1 MKLRMT
7 YGVSIALNGN
17 LSDLQIPTKTSD
29 VLEWIRK
36 KYKNANIQFQGKLQ
50 DPLKDT
56 RWLSVFASTSDDD
69 ENTHMLPSP
78 FDEETYTSVI
88 VILATQNENQ
98 DEYEKSISEY
108 TDLRA
113 DDYETLYQEWTFA
126 VDEDDVE
133 EIDEVEEEEVEN
145 DTIEEED
152 DVVSVE
158 EEEVVP
164 VSRPVKQ
171 ATVVKSRDVFVNCAI
186 REKVISNFTEVFGS
200 VEMATQFEEFMLK
213 NLVERALKD
222 AIEVDWSNRAFWN
235 MYRNRSITLYENL
248 KGPASYVQNNQNL
261 LDKLKSGEL
270 SLQTIAEMTS
280 MDLCPSRWREV
291 IEKLIE
297 KKKKMYSS
305 AQNASIFMWC
315 SSCKKKTK
323 CDYYQLQTRSAD
335 EPMTTFV
342 TCLECDKRWKF

>member
-1 MKLRMT
+1 MT

-17 LSDLQIPTKTSD
+17 LSDLQIPAKTSD

-36 KYKNANIQFQGKLQ
+36 KYKNASIQFQGKLQ
-50 DPLKDT
+50 DPLKET
-56 RWLSVFASTSDDD
+56 RWLSVFSSTSDDE

-88 VILATQNENQ
+88 VILASQVENQ
-98 DEYEKSISEY
+98 DEYEKSISDY
-108 TDLRA
+108 SDLRV

-126 VDEDDVE
+126 VDEDEELADIEEDEIEEDV
-133 EIDEVEEEEVEN
+133 V
-145 DTIEEED
+145 EED
-152 DVVSVE
+152 DVISVE

-186 REKVISNFTEVFGS
+186 REKVISNFTEVFDS

-222 AIEVDWSNRAFWN
+222 TIEVDWSNRAFWN

-248 KGPASYVQNNQNL
+248 KGSESYVENNHNL
-261 LDKLKSGEL
+261 LEKLKSGEL

-297 KKKKMYSS
+297 KKKKLYSS
-305 AQNASIFMWC
+305 SQNASIFMWC

>member
-1 MKLRMT
+1 MT
-7 YGVSIALNGN
+7 YGVSIALNGT
-17 LSDLQIPTKTSD
+17 LSDLQVPAKTSD
-29 VLEWIRK
+29 VLDWIRK
-36 KYKNANIQFQGKLQ
+36 KYKNSNIQFQGKLQ

-88 VILATQNENQ
+88 IILATENENQ
-98 DEYEKSISEY
+98 DEYEKPIAEY
-108 TDLRA
+108 SNLRA

-126 VDEDDVE
+126 VDEEEEDEVDDVE
-133 EIDEVEEEEVEN
+133 EEE
-145 DTIEEED
+145 ILEED
-152 DVVSVE
+152 DDIASEV

-171 ATVVKSRDVFVNCAI
+171 ATPVKSRDVFVNCAI
-186 REKVISNFTEVFGS
+186 REKVVSNFTELFDS
-200 VEMATQFEEFMLK
+200 KEMATDFELFMLK
-213 NLVERALKD
+213 SLVERALKD

-235 MYRNRSITLYENL
+235 MYRNRAITLYENL
-248 KGPASYVQNNQNL
+248 KGTNSYVQNNQNL
-261 LDKLKSGEL
+261 IEKLKSGEL
-270 SLQTIAEMTS
+270 SLQSIAEMTA
-280 MDLCPSRWREV
+280 MDMCPSRWKDV
-291 IEKLIE
+291 IEQLIE
-297 KKKKMYSS
+297 KKKKLYAS

>member
-1 MKLRMT
+1 MT

-17 LSDLQIPTKTSD
+17 LSDLQIPAKTSD

-36 KYKNANIQFQGKLQ
+36 KYKNPAIQFQGKLQ
-50 DPLKDT
+50 DPLKET

-88 VILATQNENQ
+88 VILATKNENQ
-98 DEYEKSISEY
+98 DEYEKSIAEY
-108 TDLRA
+108 SDLRA

-126 VDEDDVE
+126 VDEEEVEDLDDVE
-133 EIDEVEEEEVEN
+133 EEADDVEDIV
-145 DTIEEED
+145 DEEED
-152 DVVSVE
+152 IISEAEDEIVA
-158 EEEVVP
+158 
-164 VSRPVKQ
+164 VSRPIKQ

-186 REKVISNFTEVFGS
+186 REKVISNFTEVFNS
-200 VEMATQFEEFMLK
+200 TEMATQFEEFMLK
-213 NLVERALKD
+213 NLVERSLKD

-235 MYRNRSITLYENL
+235 MYRNRAITLYENL
-248 KGPASYVQNNQNL
+248 KGSDSYVQNNQNL
-261 LDKLKSGEL
+261 LEKLKSGEL
-270 SLQTIAEMTS
+270 SLQSIAEMTA
-280 MDLCPSRWREV
+280 MDMCPSRWKDV
-291 IEKLIE
+291 IEQLIE
-297 KKKKMYSS
+297 KKKKLYAS